1 MDDSLAIAPDQLVQT
16 HARPGMSLLAV
27 LHAIQDELGY
37 VPPAAVAPLARAL
50 NLSRAEVHGVITY
63 YHHFRSEPAAP
74 VTVQLCRAEAC
85 RSMGTEALA
94 QHIEAHTGCRFDAG
108 HQ

>member
-1 MDDSLAIAPDQLVQT
+1 M
-16 HARPGMSLLAV
+16 
-27 LHAIQDELGY
+27 
-37 VPPAAVAPLARAL
+37 PPATVPSSGAGAM

-63 YHHFRSEPAAP
+63 YHHFRSEPPAR

-94 QHIEAHTGCRFDAG
+94 QHIEGAHGLQVR
-108 HQ
+108 QRP